1 MPPETPSSSPSR
13 RYLLIGVKLAV
24 SVILLAILFREV
36 DVETLWTSVR
46 KASVPWLLVALGVY
60 VINVLASTWRWQL
73 LLNAQGIRVR
83 TESLLGSLVVALFF
97 NNFLPSNI
105 GGDVV
110 RIRDTAR
117 PAGSKTLATT
127 VVLVDRALGL
137 MGLVFVAA
145 CSATIVAGSR
155 HAAMPIWPSWLWAGF
170 LIGAAAS
177 APALLA
183 PAGFGRLL
191 QPLTVFHPEWVGERI
206 EKLTSV
212 LSRFRD
218 RPVALAGCFGGAVFV
233 QASIVVFFFIIAH
246 ALHMNVT
253 FWDLAVIVPLT
264 LIVQLLPVSLNGFG
278 VREATFAAYFRGIG
292 QPIESA
298 ILMSLVAAALV
309 MLFSLTGAVVWFA
322 RGHH

>member
-1 MPPETPSSSPSR
+1 MTQTSTSSGR
-13 RYLLIGVKLAV
+13 RYAITALKLSV
-24 SVILLAILFREV
+24 SAILLGVLFWRI
-36 DVETLWTSVR
+36 DFGSLWATAR
-46 KASVPWLLVALGVY
+46 TASVSWLFGALLVYGVVVAASVWRWHLLLVAQGVDIA
-60 VINVLASTWRWQL
+60 VSR
-73 LLNAQGIRVR
+73 
-83 TESLLGSLVVALFF
+83 LVSSYLVALFF

-105 GGDVV
+105 GGDVI

-137 MGLVFVAA
+137 MALVLVAA
-145 CSATIVAGSR
+145 FSATLVAGSR
-155 HAAMPIWPSWLWAGF
+155 RAAMPIWPSWLWAGF

-177 APALLA
+177 APAVLS

-218 RPVALAGCFGGAVFV
+218 RPVALAACFSGAIFV
-233 QASIVVFFFIIAH
+233 QATIVVYYFIVAY
-246 ALHMNVT
+246 ALHMQVT
-253 FWDLAVIVPLT
+253 FWDLAVIVPLSFV
-264 LIVQLLPVSLNGFG
+264 VQMLPVSLNGFG

-298 ILMSLVAAALV
+298 VLMSLVAAAGV
-309 MLFSLTGAVVWFA
+309 MLFSLSGAGVWFA